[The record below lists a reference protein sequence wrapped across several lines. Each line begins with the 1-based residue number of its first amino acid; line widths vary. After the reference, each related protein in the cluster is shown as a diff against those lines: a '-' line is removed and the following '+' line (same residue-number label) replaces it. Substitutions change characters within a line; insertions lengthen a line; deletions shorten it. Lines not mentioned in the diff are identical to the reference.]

1 MRTTFRNGGLVQGM
15 SPISPRLARRAYG
28 LRGHQNAVKVG
39 VMFMKMRHLGVE
51 TPAANI
57 SFVEEDGSLIRSY
70 MALASSIPNS
80 SRHAAS
86 ERPRL
91 GARCFPLLKI
101 ALLDTTSTQC

>member
-1 MRTTFRNGGLVQGM
+1 
-15 SPISPRLARRAYG
+15 
-28 LRGHQNAVKVG
+28 
-39 VMFMKMRHLGVE
+39 MFMKMRHLGVE

-86 ERPRL
+86 
-91 GARCFPLLKI
+91 
-101 ALLDTTSTQC
+101 